1 MAIHELKEQIG
12 RLPEQ
17 PGVYLY
23 FNAEGDTIYVGKAR
37 ALRVGNAI
45 EIVQSQVRLRKN
57 PLDERHDA
65 PNVIARRELGYD
77 AAVRFMHR
85 DLRMERMRQQTAR
98 AVVHGNAGFVAGS
111 LEAEDTHG

>member
-1 MAIHELKEQIG
+1 MSFEMVNADDGLAERARERARHARSDEQ
-12 RLPEQ
+12 R
-17 PGVYLY
+17 
-23 FNAEGDTIYVGKAR
+23 AGKAR

-57 PLDERHDA
+57 PLGERHDA
-65 PNVIARRELGYD
+65 PNVIARREFGHD
-77 AAVRFMHR
+77 AAVRLMHR